1 MTVVLVT
8 RPAGAEDPLVA
19 ELESRGYRVSAVPTV
34 ATRAMH
40 VHWPDLRQFDWIVV
54 TSAAGVEAL
63 PEIPAGPRWAAVGE
77 STARALGAKGAEA
90 DFVPAVASGASLA
103 EELPDPAGLSVLLV
117 RASRADADLP
127 AILRQ
132 RGATVEEITAY
143 ETIEGPDESAPDLHA
158 ALAQPGVAAV
168 VFASGSAVRGFVALG
183 GPTALPAIT
192 IGPRTTDVAREA
204 GFTVVA
210 EAAEPGAR
218 QLADAVARAIPI
230 EVGRDA

>member
-63 PEIPAGPRWAAVGE
+63 PEVPAGPRWAAVGE
-77 STARALGAKGAEA
+77 STARALRAKRAEA
-90 DFVPAVASGASLA
+90 DFVPIVASGATLA
-103 EELPDPAGLSVLLV
+103 EELPDPAGLRVLLV

-158 ALAQPGVAAV
+158 ALAQQGGAAAPFGPRSPGPGVV
-168 VFASGSAVRGFVALG
+168 VLRRRS
-183 GPTALPAIT
+183 PLPA
-192 IGPRTTDVAREA
+192 D
-204 GFTVVA
+204 
-210 EAAEPGAR
+210 
-218 QLADAVARAIPI
+218 
-230 EVGRDA
+230 